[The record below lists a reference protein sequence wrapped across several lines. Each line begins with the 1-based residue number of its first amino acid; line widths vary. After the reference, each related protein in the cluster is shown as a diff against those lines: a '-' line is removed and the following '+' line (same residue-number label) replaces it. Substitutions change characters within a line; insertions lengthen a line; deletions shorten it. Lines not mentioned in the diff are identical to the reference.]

1 MDYESHE
8 FESYNN
14 SPNHHNHYAADL
26 SHSNI
31 ANHRQSMLRKSEQII
46 ALMTNEEPTLDNIKG
61 QNVINKERIRLS
73 HNFKKIILIIEK
85 VLSH

>member
-8 FESYNN
+8 LASLNN

-31 ANHRQSMLRKSEQII
+31 ANHRQSMLRKSEQIV
-46 ALMTNEEPTLDNIKG
+46 ALMTKEEPTLDDIKR
-61 QNVINKERIRLS
+61 QSVINKERITIS
-73 HNFKKIILIIEK
+73 KKYF
-85 VLSH
+85 